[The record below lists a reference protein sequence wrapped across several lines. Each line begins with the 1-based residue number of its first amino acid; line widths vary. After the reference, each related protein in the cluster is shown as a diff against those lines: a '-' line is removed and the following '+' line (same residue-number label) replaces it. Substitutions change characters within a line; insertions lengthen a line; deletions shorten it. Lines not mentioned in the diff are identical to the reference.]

1 MGAALIALALAT
13 GSELSS
19 VSMSQTPSHE
29 VTKLLIA
36 WKEGDSAALE
46 RLIPLVYSEL
56 QRMARR
62 YMRRERAAVTLQT
75 TALVNEAYLRLVDAR
90 QISWENRAHFFGIAA
105 RLMRRVLVDV
115 ARERSYQKRGGGQL
129 QVTLNDGAGM
139 TPAPDIDLLA
149 LDEALA
155 ALAELDERKCRV
167 VEMRFFGGLTEKE
180 IATALSVSDETV
192 RRDWRLSKSWL
203 LRRLSEGKLAGGQG
217 FEPR

>member
-1 MGAALIALALAT
+1 MADQR
-13 GSELSS
+13 S
-19 VSMSQTPSHE
+19 VTD
-29 VTKLLIA
+29 LLISLRN
-36 WKEGDSAALE
+36 GDRQVLNELVPLVHGELTRIARGKLRLE
-46 RLIPLVYSEL
+46 R
-56 QRMARR
+56 AGH
-62 YMRRERAAVTLQT
+62 TLDT
-75 TALVNEAYLRLVDAR
+75 TALVNEAYLRLVGAR

-180 IATALSVSDETV
+180 IATALSVSEETV